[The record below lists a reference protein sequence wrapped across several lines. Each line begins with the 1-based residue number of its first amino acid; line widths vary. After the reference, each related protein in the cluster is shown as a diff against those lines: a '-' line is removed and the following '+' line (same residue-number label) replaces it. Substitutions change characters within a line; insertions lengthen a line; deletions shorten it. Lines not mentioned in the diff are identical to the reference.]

1 MRMIESF
8 GIWSRLLSIVFVS
21 LLLGIP
27 PISSSAEQVSEISE
41 TNALSTGESL
51 FREKCLACHS
61 LGVFIPTIAGLTNL
75 SRHKIYE
82 TMRNGIMR
90 DPAAGLNNDQLGAI
104 ADYLTSLKSNQSLTS
119 TQPSQDRLCKQPLPL
134 VKSISH
140 EWTGWAPD
148 NTNTRFLNDAKLNP
162 KQVRNLQLKWAFV
175 FPDTATTL
183 SSENQ
188 PTVSNG
194 LLYISSRAGIVYALD
209 AYSGCIHWSFEAD
222 AGIRSAIVVAD
233 QKVLFGDYQANVYAL
248 DAIRGDLI
256 WKSTIDKQA
265 TARVSGNIT
274 VNANKVFIPVSSMQE
289 TYGAHKKLPCCR
301 FRGSVV
307 ALDLANGERI
317 WKTYM
322 IDTAATE
329 IGTTILGIKRYG
341 PSGVPVWSVPTV
353 DVGRNLLYISTG
365 NQYTE
370 PVVAESDAILALDL
384 STGEKRWL
392 RNFAPEHMN
401 NQDVYHFGCEAWVDE
416 TRSTCSPIN
425 PKGQGDRE
433 FGAPVV
439 LTTLDDGSE
448 LLLAGSKDGMM
459 YALDPDHDGNLI
471 WEKRLG
477 RGGELG
483 GIQYGF
489 ATDGERAFIPI
500 SDVNADFKADGALI
514 SLDIKTGKINWRIP
528 SPNDT
533 CEDKPAPCNNA
544 LTAAVTLT
552 PQIVFAGS
560 IDGYLRAYQTHD
572 GQLIWEYDTTQLVKG
587 VNGLDGHGGS
597 IGTAGPTITG
607 NMLYQTSGYGGIL
620 AGMPGNV
627 LLAFEFPA
635 E

>member
-1 MRMIESF
+1 MTGCFKICSQ
-8 GIWSRLLSIVFVS
+8 LLSTVFVI
-21 LLLGIP
+21 LLLGIT

-41 TNALSTGESL
+41 TRALSTGESL

-61 LGVFIPTIAGLTNL
+61 MGVFIPTIAGLTNL

-82 TMRNGIMR
+82 TMRNGMMR

-104 ADYLTSLKSNQSLTS
+104 ADYLISLKSNQPLTS
-119 TQPSQDRLCKQPLPL
+119 TQPSHERICKQPLPR
-134 VKSISH
+134 VKSTSH
-140 EWTGWAPD
+140 EWSGWAPE
-148 NTNTRFLNDAKLNP
+148 NTNTRYLSDTRLSP
-162 KQVRNLQLKWAFV
+162 EQVRSLQLKWAFV

-194 LLYISSRAGIVYALD
+194 RLYISSRAGIVYALD

-222 AGIRSAIVVAD
+222 SGIRSAIVVAD
-233 QKVLFGDYQANVYAL
+233 KRVLFGDYQANVYAL
-248 DAIRGDLI
+248 DASRGELI
-256 WKSTIDKQA
+256 WKSTIDQQA

-289 TYGAHKKLPCCR
+289 TYGAHKKIPCCR

-307 ALDLANGERI
+307 ALDLANGEQI

-322 IDTAATE
+322 IDTAAIE
-329 IGTTILGIKRYG
+329 IGTTVLGIKRYG

-353 DVGRNLLYISTG
+353 DARRNLLYISTG

-370 PVVAESDAILALDL
+370 PVVEESDAIVALDL
-384 STGEKRWL
+384 DTGEKRWL
-392 RNFAPEHMN
+392 RNFAPEHMD

-433 FGAPVV
+433 FGAPAV
-439 LTTLDDGSE
+439 LTTLVDGSE
-448 LLLAGSKDGMM
+448 ILLAGSKDGMM
-459 YALDPDHDGNLI
+459 YALDPDRNGELI
-471 WEKRLG
+471 WKKRLG

-489 ATDGERAFIPI
+489 AASDTHAFIPI

-514 SLDIKTGKINWRIP
+514 SLELRSGKIIWRIP
-528 SPNDT
+528 APVDT
-533 CEDKPAPCNNA
+533 CGDKPAPCNNA

-560 IDGYLRAYQTHD
+560 IDGYLRAYQVQD

-587 VNGLDGHGGS
+587 VNGIEGHGGS
-597 IGTAGPTITG
+597 IGTAGPTITD

-620 AGMPGNV
+620 AGMPGNI
-627 LLAFEFPA
+627 LLAFEFTS